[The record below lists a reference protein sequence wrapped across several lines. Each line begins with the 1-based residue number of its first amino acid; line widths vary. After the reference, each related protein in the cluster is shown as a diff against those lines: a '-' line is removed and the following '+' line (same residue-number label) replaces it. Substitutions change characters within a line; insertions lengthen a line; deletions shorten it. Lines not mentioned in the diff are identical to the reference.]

1 MPDRPHDRTRSK
13 FHVTTQTRAPKRKDA
28 GRAFVIMP
36 FDRAFDDLHRQAIR
50 PALEQFGFVAERY
63 DDAPRGGA
71 VVEEMRRS
79 IDQARL
85 VIAVVTGR
93 NPHVFFE
100 LGITLAR
107 SKPCVLLANSADEVP
122 DFLGQL
128 PRVVYRGDPEV
139 AYQGLIAQILATTEL
154 HRNTI

>member
-1 MPDRPHDRTRSK
+1 VITK
-13 FHVTTQTRAPKRKDA
+13 GRAQKRKTG

-50 PALEQFGFVAERY
+50 PALEQFGLVAERY
-63 DDAPRGGA
+63 DDAPRAGA
-71 VVEEMRRS
+71 VLEEMRRS
-79 IDQARL
+79 VDQARL
-85 VIAVVTGR
+85 VIAVVTGK

-107 SKPCVLLANSADEVP
+107 GKPCVLLAGSAGEVP

-128 PRVVYRGDPEV
+128 PCVVYRGNSEV
-139 AYQGLIAQILATTEL
+139 AYEGLIALIAAAEEVSERTT
-154 HRNTI
+154 